1 MTTELLGLTSSI
13 ISDQQGAIVGNK
25 GSLDLILRELVDVF
39 LVVGDNWLGNG
50 LTDGVDLAGVTTS
63 CYAHADVDFGDLV
76 EAEEEDGFVDLE
88 SVLEVVEMFVRLM
101 L

>member
-1 MTTELLGLTSSI
+1 
-13 ISDQQGAIVGNK
+13 
-25 GSLDLILRELVDVF
+25 
-39 LVVGDNWLGNG
+39 
-50 LTDGVDLAGVTTS
+50 VTTS